1 MALDQHIQIRVRSV
15 DQGVEMQ
22 LLFQVDQEST
32 TYTDQV
38 VLDQHIQV
46 LDQHIQLL
54 FQVDQALR
62 SSRR

>member
-1 MALDQHIQIRVRSV
+1 MGDRRQRSSVALTRPAPRDIQT
-15 DQGVEMQ
+15 G
-22 LLFQVDQEST
+22 FQVDQEST

>member
-1 MALDQHIQIRVRSV
+1 
-15 DQGVEMQ
+15 MQ